1 MLRAKITLG
10 ISVLLLITFFNWNC
24 TKIDNTE
31 LGGGLIP
38 VVDNV
43 HTFDTVLSVIANN
56 FDSVSSDC
64 AKIYPSD
71 YHSLG
76 QISNDPYFGTTRSI
90 LYAEFKPPF
99 FPYNFPASRT
109 LDSIVLVLS
118 YKSAYGDST
127 LPQKVNVF
135 QISGIFNP
143 DSSSCK
149 FFDFDEP
156 LLGSTVYTPAKL
168 NDSAIGFGERTTN
181 QLRIKLDNA
190 FGQSL
195 LSQDSLTGLKSDSAF
210 QTFFKGFAISPDF
223 SYGGNALSYFNLQD
237 SNSKLAVYFRFID
250 ATNVT
255 DTTVYNFRLT
265 SFAGDANYV
274 ARNHAGSEILNH
286 LDHPATGDD
295 VIYIQTTPGTSAE
308 IQIPGLS
315 GLSNRII
322 HRAELVM
329 DQVYSPN
336 TLDNFFATPSILYLD
351 LKDTAGGGSYRPI
364 PCDFNTLSGPPNIAT
379 FGGFRTIA
387 KDPFGN
393 DISRYTFNISRYV
406 QKIVTNGRLNSTLR
420 LRAPGDIINATS
432 FVDECNQVVQALNYP
447 VNIPTI
453 GRVKLGGGNNAN
465 YRMKL
470 RIIYSNL

>member
-56 FDSVSSDC
+56 FDSVSKDC
-64 AKIYPSD
+64 VKIFPGD
-71 YHSLG
+71 FHSLG
-76 QISNDPYFGTTRSI
+76 FISNDPYFGTTRSI
-90 LYAEFKPPF
+90 IYTEFKPPF
-99 FPYNFPASRT
+99 FPYNFPAIRT

-127 LPQKVNVF
+127 IPQKVDVY
-135 QISGIFNP
+135 QVSGIFKP
-143 DSSSCK
+143 DSSSCT
-149 FFDFDEP
+149 FFDFDQP
-156 LLGSTVYTPAKL
+156 LLGSAIYTPERL
-168 NDSAIGFGERTTN
+168 NDSSISYGERATHE
-181 QLRIKLDNA
+181 LRIKLDNA
-190 FGQSL
+190 FGQAL

-210 QTFFKGFAISPDF
+210 QAFFKGFAISPDF
-223 SYGGNALSYFNLQD
+223 NYGGNALSYFNLQD
-237 SNSKLAVYFRFID
+237 TNSKLAVYFRYK
-250 ATNVT
+250 VGT
-255 DTTVYNFRLT
+255 DGSDTVVYNFRMT
-265 SFAGDANYV
+265 SVSGEANYV
-274 ARNHAGSEILNH
+274 VRNHTGGEILNH
-286 LDHPATGDD
+286 LDHPAEGDD
-295 VIYIQTTPGTSAE
+295 VIFIQTSPGTSAE
-308 IQIPGLS
+308 IKIPGLS

-420 LRAPGDIINATS
+420 LRAPAEIINPTS
-432 FVDECNQVVQALNYP
+432 FVDECNQVVQPLNYP
-447 VNIPTI
+447 VNIPTV